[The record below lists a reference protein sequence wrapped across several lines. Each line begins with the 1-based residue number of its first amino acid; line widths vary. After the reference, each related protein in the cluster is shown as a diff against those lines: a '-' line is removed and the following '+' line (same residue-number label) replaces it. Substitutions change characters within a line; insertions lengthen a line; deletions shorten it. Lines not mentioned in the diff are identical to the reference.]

1 MNENGRAPVTEE
13 TPVVASTKPWSWD
26 DDDDEESST
35 TPVTQKDD
43 NGDVVM
49 AEKDEQHEEK
59 PLPDT
64 SAMDEDEVD
73 PLDAFMVD
81 VTAEVKELEQKERKR
96 DTKQANAPQI
106 ASGNSAKDG
115 ANPGAN
121 GSLDDDEEELAE
133 SSEEEDILAMAAKRI
148 KRKDIPAVDHAKM
161 NYEPFRK
168 NFYLEPPEMTDLTPE
183 EVHTLRLELDGIK
196 IRGADCP
203 KPIRKWTQAGLP
215 AGW

>member
-1 MNENGRAPVTEE
+1 MNDTA
-13 TPVVASTKPWSWD
+13 TPPTNDNTSEVASSKPWSWD
-26 DDDDEESST
+26 DDDDEETNTTTST
-35 TPVTQKDD
+35 AEKDA

-49 AEKDEQHEEK
+49 TEKDEEMPQPEA
-59 PLPDT
+59 

-96 DTKQANAPQI
+96 DTKQASTPQT
-106 ASGNSAKDG
+106 ASGTDDG
-115 ANPGAN
+115 TGSVVAIGA
-121 GSLDDDEEELAE
+121 DEDEEELEE
-133 SSEEEDILAMAAKRI
+133 SSEEEDIMALAAKRI
-148 KRKDIPAVDHAKM
+148 KRKDIPPVDHAKM

-168 NFYLEPPEMTDLTPE
+168 NFYLEPPEMADLTPE
-183 EVHTLRLELDGIK
+183 EVHGLRLELDGIK